1 MKPWQQPRRAV
12 VALATLALSATM
24 LATTSAG
31 STAVSNTPAPRPGK
45 DVNIPRVCD
54 NQRPPAV
61 DPDSYGMRRNGTF
74 KHPKLTY
81 VNEEEKHPFKG
92 GGADLFPQQDGYDP
106 GRYRSKN
113 INIAAHYA
121 GSKFTPDPFHTWQ
134 NIVDFKGRRYL
145 FVYDRSDARVFDV
158 TNVRKVKLVES
169 LSRSDVPWDFKGNPE
184 SQKSDDWAPYD
195 YWGASTIQW
204 SETYDAYVM
213 VQSFEQKRQIP
224 FWLGDAPGHYK
235 FNNASG
241 VKDARKD
248 LSHKGFKV
256 YRLDGPRKK
265 DWKLLA
271 TVSTDETQA
280 DPLNP
285 DMTKPQQ
292 GSGSLDVPYWTG
304 GRYMFVATA
313 PSDDWSMT
321 EYPTYLYSAG
331 IQTWDMAD
339 PAHPLLLDTWH
350 REGQVRGEEAA
361 YAENPR
367 CGNRTSWMG
376 ARMPLFVPTP
386 IEEGGTVAFAALGG
400 FGVSVIDI
408 SDPANLRETGH
419 VDLPMS
425 VAGTEGDNVDVSQY
439 EKTGMVYVSGYPLS
453 EDCYEPYKDVYRINA
468 RDPENPRIVG
478 KLPRPTPPKQARITD
493 YCQRGGSFGPK
504 RTGYYTSP
512 GDPDQ
517 GTLIY
522 DFYNAGAQFFD
533 VSKPGKPKIKGYF
546 VPPTFGKQTPDYAR
560 GNVTHGVY
568 VEWDRKVVW
577 LLSNDGIYALTSK
590 KILGRPNLKK
600 PRTPFRN
607 SAR

>member
-1 MKPWQQPRRAV
+1 MKPWQQPRRATV
-12 VALATLALSATM
+12 GLATLALSATM
-24 LATTSAG
+24 LATTAG
-31 STAVSNTPAPRPGK
+31 STAAVDTLAARPGK
-45 DVNIPRVCD
+45 DPNIPRVCAD
-54 NQRPPAV
+54 KRPPAV
-61 DPDSYGMRRNGTF
+61 DPDSYGMRRDGTF
-74 KHPKLTY
+74 KHPLLTY
-81 VNEEEKHPFKG
+81 VNEEETHPFPG
-92 GGADLFPQQDGYDP
+92 GGADLFPKTDGYDP
-106 GRYRSKN
+106 GRYKSKN
-113 INIAAHYA
+113 IKVAAHYA
-121 GSKFTPDPFHTWQ
+121 GTRFTPDPFHTWQ
-134 NIVDFKGRRYL
+134 NIVDFKGRRYM
-145 FVYDRSDARVFDV
+145 FVYDRSDSRVFDI
-158 TNVRKVKLVES
+158 TDVRKVKLVES
-169 LSRSDVPWDFKGNPE
+169 LSRSDVPWDFEGNPE
-184 SQKSDDWAPYD
+184 TQKSADWDPYD

-235 FNNASG
+235 FDNPRG

-265 DWKLLA
+265 DWELLA

-285 DMTKPQQ
+285 DVTKPQQ

-313 PSDDWSMT
+313 PSDDWSNT

-339 PAHPLLLDTWH
+339 PAHPVLLDTWH

-361 YAENPR
+361 YGKNPR

-400 FGVSVIDI
+400 LGMSVLDI

-439 EKTGMVYVSGYPLS
+439 EETGMVYVSGYPLS

-468 RDPENPRIVG
+468 RDPKNPRIVG
-478 KLPRPTPPKQARITD
+478 KLPRPTPPKGAKITD

-533 VSKPGKPKIKGYF
+533 VSKPRKPKIKGYF

-560 GNVTHGVY
+560 GNVSHGVY
-568 VEWDRKVVW
+568 VEWDRNVVW
-577 LLSNDGIYALTSK
+577 LLTNDGIYALTSK
-590 KILGRPNLKK
+590 KLIGK
-600 PRTPFRN
+600 PRLGKPRKPFRN
-607 SAR
+607 SAH